1 MENQSII
8 GGASANSSLQ
18 VVISYEDIS

>member
-8 GGASANSSLQ
+8 GGASANTALQ